1 MNGDDARWI
10 AKGFRNEMGIQDFL
24 SRSRQEDL
32 LREAATLR
40 RALEAES
47 AATQMGLLAGLRR
60 FWRRPVASH
69 NGVAAPLGARG

>member
-1 MNGDDARWI
+1 
-10 AKGFRNEMGIQDFL
+10 MGVQEYL

-47 AATQMGLLAGLRR
+47 AATQTGLLAGLLRL
-60 FWRRPVASH
+60 WRRPAAQRGGVAS
-69 NGVAAPLGARG
+69 PLIARG